1 MKTQTS
7 IRIDPGQKTLFQKAA
22 AQAHEDLT
30 EFLINSAMLR
40 IQLRQ
45 LALKPHD
52 PMKVL
57 EGIYLETYDPS
68 QVSRKDAYEIGE
80 RNAAAAKGELT
91 GPVIG
96 TAKVRPPKSGGHP
109 SARHLLRG
117 ACLNSK
123 RDKSP
128 TGKVDL

>member
-7 IRIDPGQKTLFQKAA
+7 IRIDPGQKSLFQKAA

-45 LALKPHD
+45 LMMKPRD
-52 PMKVL
+52 PMEVL
-57 EGIYLETYDPS
+57 ENVYLESYDPS
-68 QVSRKDAYEIGE
+68 QVSRMDAQEIEE
-80 RNAAAAKGELT
+80 RNALAAKGELI

-96 TAKVRPPKSGGHP
+96 TAKVRPPKKG
-109 SARHLLRG
+109 RTLF
-117 ACLNSK
+117 
-123 RDKSP
+123 
-128 TGKVDL
+128 